1 MLQNTDL
8 NEAISIDDVES
19 TVYVTRE
26 GDFQRAGLEYVDEA
40 EVFEGNGN
48 RITLIQTYSKRF
60 HCTYLLHNFPFDTQ
74 VFTQQKYS
82 IDED

>member
-8 NEAISIDDVES
+8 NEAISIEDVES

-40 EVFEGNGN
+40 EIFEGNGN
-48 RITLIQTYSKRF
+48 RITLIQTYSKKIN
-60 HCTYLLHNFPFDTQ
+60 CTSLLHNFPFDTQ
-74 VFTQQKYS
+74 VNPAKVFN
-82 IDED
+82 